1 MKLYLMSSI
10 IVGSLALVACGE
22 GFKAE
27 LAKTTSKVELKKTDL
42 DIANVDKNPEE
53 QMEESANKAEVSTDQ
68 FEEMDENQESVTD
81 AVVEEVTEYV
91 ADASVTQP
99 VLSAPINMNEVPE
112 LKLDEVKAEE
122 EVVRVSLINKE
133 EAAKPAAQVKGIKSN
148 QRKKPNVSAVYTSG
162 HFKAKVKILDAGKGV
177 VKCEGKGEQLKIL
190 TQVKNAASSTLLI
203 QIPKVTEIPS
213 KFTAI
218 GKDATMSIA
227 YVLGKETGQWI
238 PDQSKKHCQVE
249 ISTED
254 KVTLKVRVECL
265 MKDRQGKIKNNL
277 ALGAAVRCRVAELKA
292 P

>member
-53 QMEESANKAEVSTDQ
+53 QMEESANKAEVSTEQ

-112 LKLDEVKAEE
+112 LKLDDAKVEE
-122 EVVRVSLINKE
+122 EV
-133 EAAKPAAQVKGIKSN
+133 AKPAAQVKGIKSN

-277 ALGAAVRCRVAELKA
+277 ALGAAVRCRVAELKT